1 MFVMASLERHVE
13 PGWFPEAAESF
24 PSRRRA
30 GSAGDGFAGDRAV
43 AITRRNLRHSSRR
56 LVCDGALVTGS
67 SAVSGGFHTHTNK
80 FPVASLIKMDSAL
93 PSIYIL
99 QINVC

>member
-1 MFVMASLERHVE
+1 MVSRSGQEFL
-13 PGWFPEAAESF
+13 AA
-24 PSRRRA
+24 A
-30 GSAGDGFAGDRAV
+30 GGQ
-43 AITRRNLRHSSRR
+43 RR
-56 LVCDGALVTGS
+56 LRVRRGQSGGDYKAKPSPQQQERLVFDGALMTGN
-67 SAVSGGFHTHTNK
+67 SAVSGGFHKHTNK